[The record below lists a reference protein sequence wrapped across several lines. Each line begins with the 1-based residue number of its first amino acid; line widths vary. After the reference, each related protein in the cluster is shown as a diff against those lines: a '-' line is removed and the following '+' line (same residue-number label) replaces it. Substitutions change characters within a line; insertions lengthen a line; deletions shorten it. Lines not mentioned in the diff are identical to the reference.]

1 MIVRVKLFA
10 LAAQL
15 AAAEEV
21 DVQLEA
27 DGSIGD
33 LRRAIA
39 DKCPALERIMPHLMF
54 AINSEY
60 AADSTQI
67 PLSAE
72 IACIPPVSGG

>member
-1 MIVRVKLFA
+1 MMVRVKLFA

-15 AAAEEV
+15 AATDELEV
-21 DVQLEA
+21 KLDAGRSV
-27 DGSIGD
+27 GD
-33 LRRAIA
+33 LRRALA
-39 DKCPALERIMPHLMF
+39 DKCPALTAIMPHLMF
-54 AINSEY
+54 AVNSEY